1 MLDCANLSAAA
12 GDFYIVDFSLSLHWA
27 RPALLSLLYQ
37 LLERIVIVIVLV
49 IQLLEKI
56 VIVIVIVL
64 LLLENIVIV
73 TQLLEKIVIVI
84 VTQIVI
90 ISMLIQLLE
99 KMQTGR
105 TVNCSP
111 TLGKET
117 LSQGALQLTRFN

>member
-73 TQLLEKIVIVI
+73 I

-111 TLGKET
+111 TSGKET